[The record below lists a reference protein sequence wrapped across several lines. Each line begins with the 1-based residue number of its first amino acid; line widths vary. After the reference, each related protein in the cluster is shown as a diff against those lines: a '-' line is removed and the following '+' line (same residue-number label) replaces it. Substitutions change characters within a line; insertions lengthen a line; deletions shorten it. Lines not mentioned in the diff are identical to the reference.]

1 MVRPPRARPGLATL
15 AADGAV
21 SFASTLERL
30 TPRRRA
36 DRARRSRR
44 RLPVALPSE
53 LVVGRRWIALVAFA
67 LIGIVTMQLGLGL
80 LRLNGGIGRA
90 LEQEAALQRENAAL
104 SIENAEMA
112 ASDRVQSRALGIGM
126 ELVPAGALRFLWASP
141 QIDPAR
147 GAAALSAVRS
157 PTTASEQ
164 PAGGG
169 AQTNGPSES
178 ASGPEPST
186 TTTAG
191 APASTAGPASEQGG
205 GTSGAPSSGAPEATS
220 TPSPSTAP
228 GGGGA
233 AEAGPAGGTQP
244 QSAG

>member
-1 MVRPPRARPGLATL
+1 
-15 AADGAV
+15 
-21 SFASTLERL
+21 
-30 TPRRRA
+30 
-36 DRARRSRR
+36 
-44 RLPVALPSE
+44 LPVALPSQ

-67 LIGIVTMQLGLGL
+67 LIGIVTMQLGL

-104 SIENAEMA
+104 SIENSEMA

-141 QIDPAR
+141 QLDPAR
-147 GAAALSAVRS
+147 GAAALTSTARSA
-157 PTTASEQ
+157 TTASE
-164 PAGGG
+164 PAAGGG

-178 ASGPEPST
+178 PSGPEGSATST
-186 TTTAG
+186 
-191 APASTAGPASEQGG
+191 ASAAASSEPAGPASEQGG
-205 GTSGAPSSGAPEATS
+205 GPASERGGGTSGGPGSGAQEPSS
-220 TPSPSTAP
+220 TPPASSAP

-244 QSAG
+244 QSTG